1 MGFDHFSHI
10 SSVEV
15 FDILAGN
22 NNGTA
27 FLRTRF
33 MAFLMY
39 SMAVIL
45 VKNRYSSSI
54 NAAVFP
60 LDSRA
65 SDIKER
71 TLNSMAFRIA
81 VSASV
86 MSFVPKQINR
96 LLVMLVCPL
105 KNLLSAPMH
114 MDFSFKHKSLTVS
127 LV

>member
-1 MGFDHFSHI
+1 MGFVI
-10 SSVEV
+10 SLTSALLKSSI
-15 FDILAGN
+15 FWLAII
-22 NNGTA
+22 TA
-27 FLRTRF
+27 LPFLRTRF
-33 MAFLMY
+33 MAFRMY
-39 SMAVIL
+39 SMAVML

-71 TLNSMAFRIA
+71 TLNSIAFRIA

-86 MSFVPKQINR
+86 MPFVPKQINR

-105 KNLLSAPMH
+105 KNLLSAPIQI
-114 MDFSFKHKSLTVS
+114 DFNFKHKSLTVS